1 MPSILDYTKEL
12 VEGIH
17 SVEPAY
23 DVRVRSNQIIVSEP
37 GDGRTYTI
45 ELNSNLFHVH
55 MQYWDNYYH
64 TIRGTIGQVIDFI
77 LE

>member
-1 MPSILDYTKEL
+1 MSSILDYTKEL
-12 VEGIH
+12 VDGIH
-17 SVEPAY
+17 NVEPAY
-23 DVRVRSNQIIVSEP
+23 DVRVLPNQIIVSEP

-45 ELNSNLFHVH
+45 ELNSDLFHIH